1 VRSSAL
7 KTTANDRAIVAFA
20 AQNGLHRFQESLRGT
35 IDNFPVV
42 WARHVMGAVV
52 FPLGSHYR
60 PAPDRLGHKIVG
72 LTLAPGD
79 TRDRLTRHIF
89 ISKDPGEPTGLLE
102 AGFEKAS
109 RAAEADNKLERA
121 VRRGVVRLIGLDWIG
136 DAVAK
141 DIISDDEAQLLREA
155 DALTERITAVDDFD
169 PDEILPNYMRPGHNV
184 SPR

>member
-1 VRSSAL
+1 
-7 KTTANDRAIVAFA
+7 
-20 AQNGLHRFQESLRGT
+20 
-35 IDNFPVV
+35 
-42 WARHVMGAVV
+42 
-52 FPLGSHYR
+52 
-60 PAPDRLGHKIVG
+60 
-72 LTLAPGD
+72 
-79 TRDRLTRHIF
+79 LTRHIF

-102 AGFEKAS
+102 AGFESAS

-121 VRRGVVRLIGLDWIG
+121 IRRGVVRRFIGLDWIG

-184 SPR
+184 SQR